1 MSTIN
6 DLAQKFNIELDVVHR
21 DYLTHRGI
29 NEQTI
34 KDNLIGL
41 GSVYGKTRITIPIF
55 DADKNVLFFKCRR
68 SPLESAPDVV
78 KYLYFHPDSSGEKS
92 AALYGIELLENAKS
106 EEVIIITE
114 GELDAL
120 ILRQN
125 GFIAVTS
132 TGGCGT
138 FQEDWI
144 PLFKRFSNIYICY
157 DNDAP
162 GRDGALKV
170 AKKLKHS
177 SLKIITIPN
186 EEDVKDI
193 SEYFIKY
200 PTADFTTLLNDA
212 RQYDTNTLEFA
223 EFEITDGRVE
233 FIPAQYFTDTTSF
246 ITLMLHTK
254 EKDELFSGLYVVNSD
269 HKIVELEEFVKL
281 NNLYIARKLDMDCR
295 WSKDSVTSYLC
306 NKNPS
311 LSFIEVYDKTLN
323 VLRYYIDLNS
333 EPLYKVTALWLLG
346 TYFYRMFKAYPY
358 YNIVGLMSS
367 GKSKLL
373 ELCSLIAFNGELL
386 MGSTPAFIIR
396 SIHDNCSTIF
406 LDEAEKLKDTTSP
419 ESQTLILM
427 LNSGYKSG
435 VRIGKMN
442 ASDKSKGWNQV
453 RYDPYSPKMIAGINN
468 ISDTLISRSINVTL
482 LASDNTVIKNRE
494 IVEEADVFKEI
505 KDGMYFAVMN
515 QFKLVREAYNTISED
530 SISGRNWE
538 VWKPILSVAC
548 ALDELRGDSVPTL
561 YQEILDYAKSKV
573 KLTAQISEESQ
584 TALQLLLALKQM
596 MESDSIDEGFFPIE
610 NIKEYLITSHSDEFG
625 WLKESSGGK
634 YLGPALRK
642 TGVIESGS
650 RVKWFD
656 TKAMRGYDLNLQVIC
671 QRLKALGVTI

>member
-6 DLAQKFNIELDVVHR
+6 DLARQFNVDLDSVHK
-21 DYLTHRGI
+21 DYLYKRGI
-29 NEQTI
+29 TDQTI
-34 KDNLIGL
+34 KDYMIGL
-41 GSVYGKTRITIPIF
+41 GNVYGKTRITIPVF
-55 DADKNVLFFKCRR
+55 DSEKNVLFFKCRR
-68 SPLESAPDVV
+68 SPLETESDAV
-78 KYLYFHPDSSGEKS
+78 KYIYFHPDSNGEKS
-92 AALYGIELLENAKS
+92 ASLYGVETLKNAKND
-106 EEVIIITE
+106 ELVILTE
-114 GELDAL
+114 GEFDSLV
-120 ILRQN
+120 LRQK
-125 GFIAVTS
+125 GFIAVSS

-138 FQEDWI
+138 FQEEWFS
-144 PLFKRFSNIYICY
+144 LFKRFSKVYICY
-157 DNDAP
+157 DNDNP
-162 GRDGALKV
+162 GKDGAIKV
-170 AKKLKHS
+170 ARKLKHP
-177 SLKIITIPN
+177 SLKIITLPS
-186 EEDVKDI
+186 EDGVKDI
-193 SEYFIKY
+193 SEYFVKY
-200 PTADFTTLLNDA
+200 PDADFTALLDSA
-212 RQYDTNTLEFA
+212 RQYDTNSLEFA
-223 EFEITDGRVE
+223 DFEITDGRVE
-233 FIPAQYFTDTTSF
+233 FIPAQYFTETTAF
-246 ITLMLHTK
+246 ITLLLHTR
-254 EKDELFSGLYVVNSD
+254 EKDELYSGLYVVNSD
-269 HKIVELEEFVKL
+269 YKIVELEEFVKL
-281 NNLYIARKLDMDCR
+281 NNLYLARKLDMVCR
-295 WSKDSVTSYLC
+295 WSKESVTAFL
-306 NKNPS
+306 KREKAP
-311 LSFIEVYDKTLN
+311 LSFLEVFDSTLN

-333 EPLYKVTALWLLG
+333 APLYKVTALWLLG

-427 LNSGYKSG
+427 LNSGYKNG

-482 LASDNTVIKNRE
+482 IASDNTEIKNRE
-494 IVEEADVFKEI
+494 IIEEADVFRNI

-515 QFKLVREAYNTISED
+515 HFKLVREAYNTISED

-538 VWKPILSVAC
+538 VWKPLLAIAC
-548 ALDELRGDSVPTL
+548 VIDELRGDGVPDL
-561 YQEILDYAKSKV
+561 YQEILDYAKSKIKV
-573 KLTAQISEESQ
+573 TAQISEESQ

-596 MESDSIDEGFFPIE
+596 MESDSINEGFFPVE
-610 NIKEYLITSHSDEFG
+610 NIKEYLIKSHSDEFG

-656 TKAMRGYDLNLQVIC
+656 TKAMRGYDLSLLVIC